1 MTRRTITP
9 LSCNLGVVTTP
20 PEPIVGTVAI
30 TIDDQALADLVR
42 DALAADLT
50 DQTDD
55 DPEGD

>member
-1 MTRRTITP
+1 MTRRIVTP
-9 LSCNLGVVTTP
+9 QGCNVGVVTT

-30 TIDDQALADLVR
+30 TIDDQALAELVR

-55 DPEGD
+55 PEGD

>member
-1 MTRRTITP
+1 MDKAQG
-9 LSCNLGVVTTP
+9 CNLGAVTAP

-50 DQTDD
+50 DPD

>member
-1 MTRRTITP
+1 MTRRIVTP
-9 LSCNLGVVTTP
+9 QGCNVGGVTT

-30 TIDDQALADLVR
+30 TIDDQALAELVR

-55 DPEGD
+55 PEGD